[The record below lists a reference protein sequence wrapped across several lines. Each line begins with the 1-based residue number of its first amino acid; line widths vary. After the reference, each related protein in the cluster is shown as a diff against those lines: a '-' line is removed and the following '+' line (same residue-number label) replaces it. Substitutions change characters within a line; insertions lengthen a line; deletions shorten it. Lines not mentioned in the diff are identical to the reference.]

1 MKTKKPMKPTLHANL
16 EKWADE
22 LSSELTDFES
32 VCIALLNESGD
43 ELYKN
48 KPFQLLVNENL
59 AQNLI
64 NPTFSNLVAM
74 PATPLCFQGLLT
86 IGNVET
92 NQVSVETKIWHK
104 DGEILIVGQLNWIE
118 IIGQFNKMSRLNQE
132 ISNLQRQLIKE
143 KTMLDKALKELRETQ
158 TQLIHSEKMN
168 AMGQLV
174 AGVAHEIN
182 NPISFVSGNLYHLQ
196 SAFHDLKNTIL
207 QLRQVVYVTENNE
220 SIAMADEIIKEF
232 DISYLVDDME
242 DLFKGSKEGV
252 SRIKKIVDNLRTFSR
267 LDEAGHM
274 TIDLIANILST
285 LAIIEP
291 EMKNRGINFTMDAPE
306 KLMLECYP
314 SELNQVIL
322 NLLINSTQ
330 AIEKDGEIHLKV
342 YQDDENAAIE
352 LSDNGCGISDEIKD
366 KVFNPFFTTK
376 PVGSGTGL
384 GLSIAYKIITDLH
397 RGSIDFKSEMKKG
410 TTFFIKLPKHAI
422 TND

>member
-1 MKTKKPMKPTLHANL
+1 MKSILDTKLAG
-16 EKWADE
+16 WADE
-22 LSSELTDFES
+22 ISSEIFQFES
-32 VCIALLNESGD
+32 VCIALLNENGD
-43 ELYKN
+43 EIYKN
-48 KPFQLLVNENL
+48 EAFRLLVNENL
-59 AQNLI
+59 SQNLI
-64 NPTFSNLVAM
+64 NPNFSDLLAM
-74 PATPLCFQGLLT
+74 SATPLCFQGLLT
-86 IGNVET
+86 VGNVET
-92 NQVSVETKIWHK
+92 NQVTIESKIWHR
-104 DGEILIVGQLNWIE
+104 DGEILIVGHLNWVE
-118 IIGQFNKMSRLNQE
+118 MIGQFNKMSRLNQE

-143 KTMLDKALKELRETQ
+143 KTMLDKALKALKETQ

-182 NPISFVSGNLYHLQ
+182 NPVSFVSGNLYHLQ
-196 SAFHDLKNTIL
+196 SAFNDLKNTIL
-207 QLRQVVYVTENNE
+207 QLRQVIYITENNG
-220 SIAMADEIIKEF
+220 SIAMADEIIKQF
-232 DISYLVDDME
+232 DINYLLDDME

-274 TIDLIANILST
+274 TIDLIANIVST

-291 EMKNRGINFTMDAPE
+291 EFKKRGINFTMNAPE
-306 KLMLECYP
+306 KLMLECFP

-330 AIEKDGEIHLKV
+330 AIEDNGEISLKISEDNDYV
-342 YQDDENAAIE
+342 TIE

-410 TTFFIKLPKHAI
+410 TTFLIKLPKHGI
-422 TND
+422 IND